1 MISLDLSILNQKG
14 TPMFFSD
21 TLAARPAFGIAGRIF
36 IAIDS
41 PFGVYRDTGSGWDQ
55 ISGSGGGIT
64 GGGSVNTIAMFTPT
78 GAAVGDSALSQ
89 TASNV
94 TLAIRNFLINNGNL
108 NLSHTH
114 LAVNGLFNPF
124 GSQIAVNNTINAGI
138 TWTNLLSFFNS
149 SSLQTN
155 NWNGSASFG
164 NSSYTTNFL
173 NLSGISFL
181 APGATIT
188 STQAS
193 GGIRTWANQIL
204 QLRVDGTNSG
214 TFTHYANSVIYG
226 DFASSTARFN
236 ITNRYGYLV
245 NDLDEYSA
253 GHTYTNRWAFYNAG
267 INDNN
272 FFAGKV
278 GIGSGYVPTTFSFDV
293 VGTARI
299 QGNFEV
305 NKAQNSA
312 LALSII
318 NTTNGINASAG
329 LAFSSG
335 GALAYIAKYSPTK
348 SSYKI
353 ANSNDWLFSCES
365 IGDLTFLADSANGK
379 IKWAGGGVSTPQM
392 ILSSVGRLLLGT
404 TTELTCAILNI
415 NSNSMGVLFP
425 KMSTLQKNNINSPV
439 SGLVVFDTDLN
450 KLCVRGVTTWETI
463 TSV

>member
-1 MISLDLSILNQKG
+1 MINLDFSILNQKG

-41 PFGVYRDTGSGWDQ
+41 PFGVYRDTGTGWDQ
-55 ISGSGGGIT
+55 IAGSGGGGIT
-64 GGGSVNTIAMFTPT
+64 GGGSVNNIAMFTPT

-94 TLAIRNFLINNGNL
+94 TLATRNFLVTNGNL
-108 NLSHTH
+108 NLSHAH

-138 TWTNLLSFFNS
+138 TWTALLSFFNS

-193 GGIRTWANQIL
+193 GGVRTWANQIL

-226 DFASSTARFN
+226 DFKGSAATVT

-245 NDLDEYSA
+245 NNLDEYAS
-253 GHTYTNRWAFYNAG
+253 GNTYINRWAFYNAG
-267 INDNN
+267 ISDNN
-272 FFAGKV
+272 YFAGRT
-278 GIGSGYVPTTFSFDV
+278 GIGIGYVPNAAYQFEVYGNLSFNIRPGFNQRINFTNTDEENSV
-293 VGTARI
+293 IFTGFAGIYSTARLMV
-299 QGNFEV
+299 GAGSGTLYLGV
-305 NKAQNSA
+305 NRLDQ
-312 LALSII
+312 L
-318 NTTNGINASAG
+318 NGVAIGYFGRDAISASAILDIKSTTKG
-329 LAFSSG
+329 VAFPRMTTTQKN
-335 GALAYIAKYSPTK
+335 AI
-348 SSYKI
+348 
-353 ANSNDWLFSCES
+353 
-365 IGDLTFLADSANGK
+365 
-379 IKWAGGGVSTPQM
+379 STPAQ
-392 ILSSVGRLLLGT
+392 S
-404 TTELTCAILNI
+404 
-415 NSNSMGVLFP
+415 
-425 KMSTLQKNNINSPV
+425 
-439 SGLVVFDTDLN
+439 LVVFDTTLV
-450 KLCVRGVTTWETI
+450 KLCVYSGTTWETI